1 MPPPRAYASGW
12 KEYFMQKQ
20 NAEMSATYRVLQLS
34 SFVFMRGPDLIKEKV
49 TQLHLETGPVLF
61 SSTIFVADVSGF
73 SFAW

>member
-1 MPPPRAYASGW
+1 
-12 KEYFMQKQ
+12 MQKQ